1 MDDAGE
7 FADVGVMKFGGST
20 FMEVKDYLSL
30 AATLRTWS
38 AERRRKLV
46 IVVSAMRG
54 ETERLRETLT
64 SLWPLH
70 TAETSQS
77 LLPMADS
84 ISAHLLHAALRQVGA
99 RAARLD
105 GWEAGFVAAVPSSA
119 GHLNAVS
126 PIPLERALDG
136 ADIVV
141 LAGGQ
146 AVNEAG
152 QHAWLGKNSSD
163 VSAVAAAVAVGARE
177 CDIFSDVDGIY
188 RVDPRLAPDS
198 GLLPTLSYTT
208 AAAMG
213 RFGAKVLHPAAV
225 ELAERHRIRIRC
237 RGNRLPYRSGTLIG
251 PDAPDRAAVVFNDRS
266 HVLRFESRA
275 IAADVVRELTEMGIG
290 AMPCGPDDAR
300 VVIVGEYQDV
310 TALLRRRMLPAG
322 EAAGFPVVE
331 VHGESVHMEVL
342 RSRDEAIRHAAE
354 VHRGVPGPVA
364 AEDTADHGP
373 SRTTP

>member
-38 AERRRKLV
+38 AEQQRKLV

-70 TAETSQS
+70 TAEASQS

-99 RAARLD
+99 CAAWLD

-126 PIPLERALDG
+126 PAPLERALDS

-146 AVNEAG
+146 ATDEDG
-152 QHAWLGKNSSD
+152 RHAWLGKNSSD

-198 GLLPTLSYTT
+198 DPLPTLSYPT

-237 RGNRLPYRSGTLIG
+237 RENRRPYRSGSSIG
-251 PDAPDRAAVVFNDRS
+251 PDAPDRSAVVFNDRS
-266 HVLRFESRA
+266 HVLRFESRT
-275 IAADVVRELTEMGIG
+275 IAADVIRELTEVGIR
-290 AMPCGPDDAR
+290 AMPYGADDPR

-310 TALLRRRMLPAG
+310 TAILRRRKLPAG

-331 VHGESVHMEVL
+331 VYGERVHIEVL
-342 RSRDEAIRHAAE
+342 HSRDEAIRHVAG
-354 VHRGVPGPVA
+354 VHRGVPGPRVP
-364 AEDTADHGP
+364 E
-373 SRTTP
+373 RTTHQEPGRISP